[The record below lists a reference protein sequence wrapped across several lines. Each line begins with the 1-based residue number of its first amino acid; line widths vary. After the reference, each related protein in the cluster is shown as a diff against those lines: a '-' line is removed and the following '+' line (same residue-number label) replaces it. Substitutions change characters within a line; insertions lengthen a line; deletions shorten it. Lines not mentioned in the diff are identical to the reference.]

1 MPVYPAQLD
10 HQDQDFTSEIGMSH
24 FNWRWMEVDNGEKF
38 RVVTIEEEE
47 GEVYQYET
55 SYSAGA

>member
-1 MPVYPAQLD
+1 
-10 HQDQDFTSEIGMSH
+10 MSH